1 MLAGCVGDFHTAEHA
16 GDFFGATSGIQRSD
30 AADSGFTGRF
40 IAGFLADR
48 PLPVG
53 ARRHLR
59 LLAYGFARARCA
71 GGGHGFLLAYSCKRR
86 AVSPPCNTRRMV
98 ETAAHLAD
106 HVIPNFPVR
115 EWVLSVPKRLCY
127 ILQADPAVQNLA
139 LHIFLSALEQG
150 LRAVC
155 PAGGNM
161 ATLAAVPACC

>member
-1 MLAGCVGDFHTAEHA
+1 MPVRGVGYFHVTEQTGNFLHPPGGVQR
-16 GDFFGATSGIQRSD
+16 GDV
-30 AADSGFTGRF
+30 ADSDVARIFL
-40 IAGFLADR
+40 AGFLADR